1 MGSQRT
7 ASKGKRNLNSSF
19 GRGSVE
25 KNTPGGGKI
34 LNLSLS
40 PNQMAGSKSQ
50 HDQGFE
56 GGQQLSEV
64 SEEIVDMYGNSN
76 FGSIRSSK
84 YSSKH
89 SGSKYTGN
97 SKSSQRDMGRHL
109 AKENREFV
117 RNNLHS
123 HLNKH
128 KQGPTGKWKQTM
140 FQPIK

>member
-1 MGSQRT
+1 M
-7 ASKGKRNLNSSF
+7 
-19 GRGSVE
+19 E

-40 PNQMAGSKSQ
+40 PHQMLGNRSGPPKSQ
-50 HDQGFE
+50 TDQGFE

-76 FGSIRSSK
+76 FGSLRSSQHSSK
-84 YSSKH
+84 PSGTYSSKQ
-89 SGSKYTGN
+89 YTNN

-117 RNNLHS
+117 RNNLHN

-128 KQGPTGKWKQTM
+128 KKGATGKWNQTIFKQ
-140 FQPIK
+140 IK